1 MVGKRPVTPSLVDV
15 ASSAERL
22 SKLSVT
28 EDRTK
33 SVSST
38 LARTRTS
45 AIAPADDAADSRH
58 QASVRRAYVTI
69 DLKYVARISALPF
82 PASLNK
88 AAGAQQLTRSV
99 KAAMSGILMRSD
111 DRSTEGL
118 RSPTWVPG

>member
-82 PASLNK
+82 TDSINK
-88 AAGAQQLTRSV
+88 AADAQQPTRSV
-99 KAAMSGILMRSD
+99 KAVTSEIIMRSD
-111 DRSTEGL
+111 NRCTEGL
-118 RSPTWVPG
+118 RSPT